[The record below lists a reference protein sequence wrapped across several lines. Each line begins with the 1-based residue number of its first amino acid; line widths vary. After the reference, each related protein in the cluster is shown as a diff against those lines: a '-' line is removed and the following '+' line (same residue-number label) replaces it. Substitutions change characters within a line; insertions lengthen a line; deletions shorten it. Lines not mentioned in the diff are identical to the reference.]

1 MQFYLSIL
9 IGILIIIIA
18 ILALRLYLMQKS
30 AREIR
35 QEFAKRL
42 QTDTN
47 ALIGISS
54 RSRSSGI
61 SLSKG
66 ISRLRKA
73 LPIFHTT
80 SGRR

>member
-35 QEFAKRL
+35 QEFAKRYQYPDRYFQPQPL
-42 QTDTN
+42 Y
-47 ALIGISS
+47 A
-54 RSRSSGI
+54 R
-61 SLSKG
+61 
-66 ISRLRKA
+66 A
-73 LPIFHTT
+73 
-80 SGRR
+80 RRRYQRTA